1 MAKIYGVFTINTNV
15 FKSVDVIVMQNTVQ
29 VENKLN
35 PQMKFDLKGS
45 TKGRYEKFARKDNLW
60 WQKGQLG
67 HPGVMKDNNYLQID
81 HDFNYNLIDLE
92 ENQKK
97 TYKKMLMQDS
107 MFLRIHNLIDYSLL
121 LVVES
126 SYVKPVQRT

>member
-1 MAKIYGVFTINTNV
+1 MLAKIYGVFTIKTNV

-29 VENKLN
+29 VENQLN

-45 TKGRYEKFARKDNLW
+45 TKGRYQKFSRKDHLW
-60 WQKGQLG
+60 WQKDQLG
-67 HPGVMKDNNYLQID
+67 HPSVMKDNNYLQID
-81 HDFNYNLIDLE
+81 HDYNYNLIDME
-92 ENQKK
+92 EEQKIV
-97 TYKKMLMQDS
+97 YKKMLTQDS

-126 SYVKPVQRT
+126 SYIKP